1 MLEVVQYGTCLSGRG
16 NRSFAVKVRGKQ
28 TNSFAECHRLPAG
41 HLSARVKGAGGKTEV
56 EMS

>member
-1 MLEVVQYGTCLSGRG
+1 MREVVQNSRLSGG
-16 NRSFAVKVRGKQ
+16 GKRSFAVKVRGKQ

-41 HLSARVKGAGGKTEV
+41 RLSARVKGALGKTEV